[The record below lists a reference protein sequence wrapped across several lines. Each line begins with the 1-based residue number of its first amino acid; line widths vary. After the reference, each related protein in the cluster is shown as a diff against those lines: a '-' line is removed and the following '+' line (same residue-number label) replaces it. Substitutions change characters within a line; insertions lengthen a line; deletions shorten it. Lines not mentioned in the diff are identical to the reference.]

1 MRVLAVTANK
11 GGVGKSTLAF
21 QVAAE
26 LARRGLRVLA
36 VDADKQADLTRY
48 ARGPR
53 LAGMGL
59 DAVLADPPAS
69 LDPRPYIGSV
79 SDNLDL
85 LGSSPRLADADLVLQ
100 SAEGGPFLIQRCLA
114 VVAGAYDWAVID
126 TGHSE
131 PVIAAVLVAADQLL
145 MPTTASSPDARH
157 AGDMLQTAV
166 RVREELGLETGDL
179 LQRSLITIWR
189 RQHNGVAD
197 AEVIENLQRR
207 FGDLVCPVIIPHS
220 SRISEANDQRLTVRE
235 HAEMFGTARDRP
247 LRAAV
252 DAYEA
257 ITDHLL
263 ARAGETAGDAS
274 GLRLLEEIDG
284 EEPDLAQVASA
295 IRRLKSRRGL
305 DDDELAEVLG
315 RSVDWVRHTLAFGTR
330 HPEGEDRLTIRPSTP
345 LRGPGAG
352 RLAASAVASLSG
364 AEAPRFVR
372 DRLTW
377 LGYISISTY
386 AFYVYAL
393 GPVVAFLRQELHL
406 TYTLTSLHATL
417 WSVGSVLAGL
427 SLHRLARR
435 LGRRRLFWLAAV
447 TTAVGALLFIA
458 GHAVEVTLP
467 AVLILGTGSTLVG
480 AVSSVFLADR
490 HGQQRDRALVEA
502 NLGASGVGAFVP
514 ALLGVLALT
523 VGGWRSALVLP
534 LLVLGALFLFLG
546 RVPMP
551 RPPVAVLTVG
561 RMPRA
566 FWAPCLL
573 VALAVG
579 IEFCVLFYAVP
590 LLGIGA
596 RLSTADAAAALSLF
610 VAGEFAGRLAGAW
623 LTRGRGARPSFSS
636 ASPWGSPLPGSSCS
650 GSAGSSPSR
659 SWASSSPASASATST
674 R

>member
-59 DAVLADPPAS
+59 DAVLAAPPAS
-69 LDPRPYIGSV
+69 LDPRPYIGPV

-166 RVREELGLETGDL
+166 RVREGLGLETGDL

-207 FGDLVCPVIIPHS
+207 FGDLVCAVIIPHS

-315 RSVDWVRHTLAFGTR
+315 RSVDWVRNTLAFGTR
-330 HPEGEDRLTIRPSTP
+330 YPEGEDRLTIRP
-345 LRGPGAG
+345 
-352 RLAASAVASLSG
+352 
-364 AEAPRFVR
+364 APR
-372 DRLTW
+372 
-377 LGYISISTY
+377 ST
-386 AFYVYAL
+386 A
-393 GPVVAFLRQELHL
+393 RE
-406 TYTLTSLHATL
+406 
-417 WSVGSVLAGL
+417 LAG
-427 SLHRLARR
+427 S
-435 LGRRRLFWLAAV
+435 
-447 TTAVGALLFIA
+447 
-458 GHAVEVTLP
+458 
-467 AVLILGTGSTLVG
+467 
-480 AVSSVFLADR
+480 
-490 HGQQRDRALVEA
+490 
-502 NLGASGVGAFVP
+502 
-514 ALLGVLALT
+514 
-523 VGGWRSALVLP
+523 
-534 LLVLGALFLFLG
+534 
-546 RVPMP
+546 
-551 RPPVAVLTVG
+551 RPP
-561 RMPRA
+561 R
-566 FWAPCLL
+566 W
-573 VALAVG
+573 
-579 IEFCVLFYAVP
+579 
-590 LLGIGA
+590 
-596 RLSTADAAAALSLF
+596 
-610 VAGEFAGRLAGAW
+610 
-623 LTRGRGARPSFSS
+623 RP
-636 ASPWGSPLPGSSCS
+636 
-650 GSAGSSPSR
+650 
-659 SWASSSPASASATST
+659 
-674 R
+674 

>member
-1 MRVLAVTANK
+1 
-11 GGVGKSTLAF
+11 
-21 QVAAE
+21 
-26 LARRGLRVLA
+26 
-36 VDADKQADLTRY
+36 
-48 ARGPR
+48 
-53 LAGMGL
+53 
-59 DAVLADPPAS
+59 
-69 LDPRPYIGSV
+69 
-79 SDNLDL
+79 
-85 LGSSPRLADADLVLQ
+85 
-100 SAEGGPFLIQRCLA
+100 
-114 VVAGAYDWAVID
+114 
-126 TGHSE
+126 
-131 PVIAAVLVAADQLL
+131 
-145 MPTTASSPDARH
+145 
-157 AGDMLQTAV
+157 
-166 RVREELGLETGDL
+166 
-179 LQRSLITIWR
+179 
-189 RQHNGVAD
+189 
-197 AEVIENLQRR
+197 
-207 FGDLVCPVIIPHS
+207 
-220 SRISEANDQRLTVRE
+220 
-235 HAEMFGTARDRP
+235 
-247 LRAAV
+247 
-252 DAYEA
+252 
-257 ITDHLL
+257 
-263 ARAGETAGDAS
+263 
-274 GLRLLEEIDG
+274 
-284 EEPDLAQVASA
+284 
-295 IRRLKSRRGL
+295 
-305 DDDELAEVLG
+305 
-315 RSVDWVRHTLAFGTR
+315 
-330 HPEGEDRLTIRPSTP
+330 
-345 LRGPGAG
+345 
-352 RLAASAVASLSG
+352 VASLSG

-393 GPVVAFLRQELHL
+393 GPVVAFLREELHL

-467 AVLILGTGSTLVG
+467 AALILGTGSTLVG

-490 HGQQRDRALVEA
+490 HEQQRDRALVEA

-623 LTRGRGARPSFSS
+623 LTRRPGRATLLVGIALGIAFAGFLVLWLGRVIPLEVVGLFVTGLGIGNLYPLTLALALGAGRGRTAQAMSRVQVGIGI
-636 ASPWGSPLPGSSCS
+636 AMGVAPLLLGVLSDRV
-650 GSAGSSPSR
+650 GVVRAL
-659 SWASSSPASASATST
+659 AVEPALTLVAVLVLLVVVRGGRGEPATA
-674 R
+674 

>member
-26 LARRGLRVLA
+26 LGRRGLRVLA

-53 LAGMGL
+53 LAGLGL

-207 FGDLVCPVIIPHS
+207 FGDLVCAVIIPHS

-315 RSVDWVRHTLAFGTR
+315 RSVDWVRNTLAFGTR
-330 HPEGEDRLTIRPSTP
+330 YPEGEDRLTIRP
-345 LRGPGAG
+345 
-352 RLAASAVASLSG
+352 
-364 AEAPRFVR
+364 APR
-372 DRLTW
+372 
-377 LGYISISTY
+377 ST
-386 AFYVYAL
+386 A
-393 GPVVAFLRQELHL
+393 RE
-406 TYTLTSLHATL
+406 
-417 WSVGSVLAGL
+417 LAG
-427 SLHRLARR
+427 S
-435 LGRRRLFWLAAV
+435 
-447 TTAVGALLFIA
+447 
-458 GHAVEVTLP
+458 
-467 AVLILGTGSTLVG
+467 
-480 AVSSVFLADR
+480 
-490 HGQQRDRALVEA
+490 
-502 NLGASGVGAFVP
+502 
-514 ALLGVLALT
+514 
-523 VGGWRSALVLP
+523 
-534 LLVLGALFLFLG
+534 
-546 RVPMP
+546 
-551 RPPVAVLTVG
+551 RPP
-561 RMPRA
+561 R
-566 FWAPCLL
+566 W
-573 VALAVG
+573 
-579 IEFCVLFYAVP
+579 
-590 LLGIGA
+590 
-596 RLSTADAAAALSLF
+596 
-610 VAGEFAGRLAGAW
+610 
-623 LTRGRGARPSFSS
+623 RP
-636 ASPWGSPLPGSSCS
+636 
-650 GSAGSSPSR
+650 
-659 SWASSSPASASATST
+659 
-674 R
+674 

>member
-100 SAEGGPFLIQRCLA
+100 SAQGGPFLIQRCLA

-197 AEVIENLQRR
+197 AEVIENLQDR
-207 FGDLVCPVIIPHS
+207 FGDLVCPVVIPHS

-257 ITDHLL
+257 VTDHLL
-263 ARAGETAGDAS
+263 ARAGVAAGDLS
-274 GLRLLEEIDG
+274 GLRLLEEIDLD
-284 EEPDLAQVASA
+284 EPDLARVASA
-295 IRRLKSRRGL
+295 IRRVKSRRGL

-315 RSVDWVRHTLAFGTR
+315 RSLDWVRHTLAFGAR
-330 HPEGEDRLTIRPSTP
+330 HPEGEDRLTIRPRS
-345 LRGPGAG
+345 RV
-352 RLAASAVASLSG
+352 AV
-364 AEAPRFVR
+364 R
-372 DRLTW
+372 
-377 LGYISISTY
+377 
-386 AFYVYAL
+386 
-393 GPVVAFLRQELHL
+393 EL
-406 TYTLTSLHATL
+406 
-417 WSVGSVLAGL
+417 
-427 SLHRLARR
+427 
-435 LGRRRLFWLAAV
+435 
-447 TTAVGALLFIA
+447 
-458 GHAVEVTLP
+458 
-467 AVLILGTGSTLVG
+467 TGS
-480 AVSSVFLADR
+480 
-490 HGQQRDRALVEA
+490 
-502 NLGASGVGAFVP
+502 
-514 ALLGVLALT
+514 
-523 VGGWRSALVLP
+523 
-534 LLVLGALFLFLG
+534 
-546 RVPMP
+546 
-551 RPPVAVLTVG
+551 RPP
-561 RMPRA
+561 R
-566 FWAPCLL
+566 W
-573 VALAVG
+573 
-579 IEFCVLFYAVP
+579 
-590 LLGIGA
+590 
-596 RLSTADAAAALSLF
+596 
-610 VAGEFAGRLAGAW
+610 
-623 LTRGRGARPSFSS
+623 RP
-636 ASPWGSPLPGSSCS
+636 
-650 GSAGSSPSR
+650 
-659 SWASSSPASASATST
+659 
-674 R
+674 

>member
-26 LARRGLRVLA
+26 LGRRGLRVLA

-53 LAGMGL
+53 LAGLGL

-315 RSVDWVRHTLAFGTR
+315 RSVDWVRNTLAFGTR
-330 HPEGEDRLTIRPSTP
+330 YPEGEDRLTIRP
-345 LRGPGAG
+345 
-352 RLAASAVASLSG
+352 
-364 AEAPRFVR
+364 APR
-372 DRLTW
+372 
-377 LGYISISTY
+377 ST
-386 AFYVYAL
+386 A
-393 GPVVAFLRQELHL
+393 RE
-406 TYTLTSLHATL
+406 
-417 WSVGSVLAGL
+417 LAG
-427 SLHRLARR
+427 S
-435 LGRRRLFWLAAV
+435 
-447 TTAVGALLFIA
+447 
-458 GHAVEVTLP
+458 
-467 AVLILGTGSTLVG
+467 
-480 AVSSVFLADR
+480 
-490 HGQQRDRALVEA
+490 
-502 NLGASGVGAFVP
+502 
-514 ALLGVLALT
+514 
-523 VGGWRSALVLP
+523 
-534 LLVLGALFLFLG
+534 
-546 RVPMP
+546 
-551 RPPVAVLTVG
+551 RPP
-561 RMPRA
+561 R
-566 FWAPCLL
+566 W
-573 VALAVG
+573 
-579 IEFCVLFYAVP
+579 
-590 LLGIGA
+590 
-596 RLSTADAAAALSLF
+596 
-610 VAGEFAGRLAGAW
+610 
-623 LTRGRGARPSFSS
+623 RP
-636 ASPWGSPLPGSSCS
+636 
-650 GSAGSSPSR
+650 
-659 SWASSSPASASATST
+659 
-674 R
+674 

>member
-1 MRVLAVTANK
+1 
-11 GGVGKSTLAF
+11 
-21 QVAAE
+21 
-26 LARRGLRVLA
+26 
-36 VDADKQADLTRY
+36 
-48 ARGPR
+48 
-53 LAGMGL
+53 MGL
-59 DAVLADPPAS
+59 DAVLAAPPAS
-69 LDPRPYIGSV
+69 LDPRPYIGPV

-179 LQRSLITIWR
+179 LQHSLITIWR

-315 RSVDWVRHTLAFGTR
+315 RSVDWVRNTLAFGTR
-330 HPEGEDRLTIRPSTP
+330 YPEGEDRLTIRP
-345 LRGPGAG
+345 
-352 RLAASAVASLSG
+352 
-364 AEAPRFVR
+364 APR
-372 DRLTW
+372 
-377 LGYISISTY
+377 ST
-386 AFYVYAL
+386 A
-393 GPVVAFLRQELHL
+393 RE
-406 TYTLTSLHATL
+406 
-417 WSVGSVLAGL
+417 LAG
-427 SLHRLARR
+427 S
-435 LGRRRLFWLAAV
+435 
-447 TTAVGALLFIA
+447 
-458 GHAVEVTLP
+458 
-467 AVLILGTGSTLVG
+467 
-480 AVSSVFLADR
+480 
-490 HGQQRDRALVEA
+490 
-502 NLGASGVGAFVP
+502 
-514 ALLGVLALT
+514 
-523 VGGWRSALVLP
+523 
-534 LLVLGALFLFLG
+534 
-546 RVPMP
+546 
-551 RPPVAVLTVG
+551 RPP
-561 RMPRA
+561 R
-566 FWAPCLL
+566 W
-573 VALAVG
+573 
-579 IEFCVLFYAVP
+579 
-590 LLGIGA
+590 
-596 RLSTADAAAALSLF
+596 
-610 VAGEFAGRLAGAW
+610 
-623 LTRGRGARPSFSS
+623 RP
-636 ASPWGSPLPGSSCS
+636 
-650 GSAGSSPSR
+650 
-659 SWASSSPASASATST
+659 
-674 R
+674 